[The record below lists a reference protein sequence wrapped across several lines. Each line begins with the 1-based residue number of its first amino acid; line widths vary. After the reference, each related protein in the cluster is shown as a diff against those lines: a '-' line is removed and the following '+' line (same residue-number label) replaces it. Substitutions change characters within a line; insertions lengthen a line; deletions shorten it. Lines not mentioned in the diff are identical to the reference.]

1 MNLEPEDIPPDLDG
15 DGDAD
20 ERRRDNPIGRRR
32 QDIIRAQVRE
42 EIRRLRLRW
51 LAVWAITLFFSAF
64 AWHTAER
71 NSDRSDSA
79 LRASRAG
86 VSQVFCEAINGN
98 AAASNAQTDFLRA
111 LVIQTTQAS
120 RPFEKVYRQFG
131 LPDYRER
138 MRQARQTAHAL
149 EERKVPVLPCREF
162 VKAINK
168 DARKLPKPTPPPRV
182 DPSKIKAPG
191 SK

>member
-1 MNLEPEDIPPDLDG
+1 MSLEPEDTPPDLDG
-15 DGDAD
+15 DGVPD
-20 ERRRDNPIGRRR
+20 ERRRDMPVGRRR
-32 QDIIRAQVRE
+32 QDIIRAQVRD
-42 EIRRLRLRW
+42 EIRRLRVRW
-51 LAVWAITLFFSAF
+51 LAVWAITLAFSAF
-64 AWHTAER
+64 AWYTAER
-71 NSDRSDSA
+71 NSERADRA
-79 LRASRAG
+79 LRESRIG
-86 VSQVFCEAINGN
+86 VTSVFCEAINGN

-111 LVIQTTQAS
+111 LIIQTTQAS
-120 RPFEKVYRQFG
+120 RPFDKVYRQFG

-162 VKAINK
+162 VRAISK
-168 DARKLPKPTPPPRV
+168 DARRLPQPTPPPHV